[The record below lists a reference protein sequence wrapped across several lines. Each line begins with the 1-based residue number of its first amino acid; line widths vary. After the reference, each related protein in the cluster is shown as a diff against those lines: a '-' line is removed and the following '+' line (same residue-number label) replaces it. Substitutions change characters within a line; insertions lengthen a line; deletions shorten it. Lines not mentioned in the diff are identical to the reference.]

1 VKNRLVNV
9 LGFDIGGANTKVS
22 YIKTQN
28 GLITE
33 FKTASQYFPFWKR
46 TNEQLGALLLS
57 SKEQLA
63 GSSTLDC
70 VVVTLTAELS
80 DIFSTKSQGVSQIL
94 DQVELIFSH
103 IYTYILDVNGEL
115 ISIKAAK
122 TNPLSVSAA
131 NWAATGWMVAQRI
144 SDCIVVD
151 VGSTSTSIIPIVNG
165 KVVANGKTDLEKL
178 INGELVYTGTLRTN
192 VVAVV
197 QTVPVRGVFARV
209 SSELF
214 ALTGDVHLI
223 LNNIS
228 EVDYSVETA
237 DGKGKSRHEALAR
250 LARVVC
256 ADRDML
262 KEDEIIEIANH
273 IYWKQIEQ
281 IACGLNQVCSG
292 LKKTC
297 PVVVTG
303 MGREFLAKKA
313 SQKVGF
319 GQILSLEEFMPNQA
333 AFMSPAVGVSLMALA
348 RLEAG
353 GVKWKL

>member
-115 ISIKAAK
+115 ISVKAAK
-122 TNPLSVSAA
+122 TSPLSVSAA

-197 QTVPVRGVFARV
+197 QTVVM
-209 SSELF
+209 
-214 ALTGDVHLI
+214 
-223 LNNIS
+223 
-228 EVDYSVETA
+228 Y
-237 DGKGKSRHEALAR
+237 
-250 LARVVC
+250 
-256 ADRDML
+256 
-262 KEDEIIEIANH
+262 
-273 IYWKQIEQ
+273 
-281 IACGLNQVCSG
+281 
-292 LKKTC
+292 
-297 PVVVTG
+297 
-303 MGREFLAKKA
+303 
-313 SQKVGF
+313 
-319 GQILSLEEFMPNQA
+319 ILS
-333 AFMSPAVGVSLMALA
+333 
-348 RLEAG
+348 
-353 GVKWKL
+353 